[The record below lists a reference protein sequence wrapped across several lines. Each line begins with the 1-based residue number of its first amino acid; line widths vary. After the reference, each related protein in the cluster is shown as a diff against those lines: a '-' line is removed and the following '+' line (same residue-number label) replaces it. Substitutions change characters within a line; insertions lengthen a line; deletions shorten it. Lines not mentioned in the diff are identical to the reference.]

1 MTAWSYSSI
10 KTFDQCP
17 KKYYHLKV
25 LKDVKDEGSDATVYG
40 NEAHKAAEEF
50 IKLGVP
56 LPAKFSYLQKILNS
70 LNAIR
75 GEKHCELE
83 LGIAITDKGYVPCA
97 FSDNSRWWRGI
108 ADLLIINGE
117 SAFLVDYKTSKN
129 AKYADTKQLDVLA
142 GAVFTHYPQLK
153 KLKSALAFVVSNEF
167 VRKEHTA
174 DMARSYLAT
183 FTNELE
189 RLAGAEETGVWNA
202 KSSPLCAYCPVTKC
216 EHHRRR

>member
-70 LNAIR
+70 LNAIQ

-83 LGIAITDKGYVPCA
+83 LGIAVTDKGYVPCA
-97 FSDNSRWWRGI
+97 FSDTGRWWRGI

>member
-1 MTAWSYSSI
+1 
-10 KTFDQCP
+10 
-17 KKYYHLKV
+17 
-25 LKDVKDEGSDATVYG
+25 
-40 NEAHKAAEEF
+40 
-50 IKLGVP
+50 
-56 LPAKFSYLQKILNS
+56 
-70 LNAIR
+70 
-75 GEKHCELE
+75 LE
-83 LGIAITDKGYVPCA
+83 LGIAVTDTGYIPCA
-97 FSDNSRWWRGI
+97 FSDTGRWWRGI

-174 DMARSYLAT
+174 DMAKSYLAT

-202 KSSPLCAYCPVTKC
+202 KSSPLCAYCPVTRC

>member
-1 MTAWSYSSI
+1 
-10 KTFDQCP
+10 
-17 KKYYHLKV
+17 
-25 LKDVKDEGSDATVYG
+25 VKDEGSDATVYG

-83 LGIAITDKGYVPCA
+83 LGIAVTDKGYVPCA
-97 FSDNSRWWRGI
+97 FSDTGRWWRGI

-174 DMARSYLAT
+174 DMAKSYLAT

>member
-25 LKDVKDEGSDATVYG
+25 LKDVKDGGSDATVYG

>member
-70 LNAIR
+70 LNAIQ

-83 LGIAITDKGYVPCA
+83 LGIAVTDTGYIPCA
-97 FSDNSRWWRGI
+97 FSDTGRWWRGI

-174 DMARSYLAT
+174 DMAKSYLAT

-202 KSSPLCAYCPVTKC
+202 KSSPLCAYCPVTRC

>member
-50 IKLGVP
+50 IRSGVP

-83 LGIAITDKGYVPCA
+83 LGIAVTDTGYIPCA
-97 FSDNSRWWRGI
+97 FSDTGRWWRGI

-174 DMARSYLAT
+174 DMAKSYLAT

-202 KSSPLCAYCPVTKC
+202 KSSPLCAYCPVTRC

>member
-50 IKLGVP
+50 IRLGVP

-70 LNAIR
+70 LNAIQ

-83 LGIAITDKGYVPCA
+83 LGIAVTDKGYVPCA
-97 FSDNSRWWRGI
+97 FSDTGRWWRGI

-189 RLAGAEETGVWNA
+189 QLAGAEETGVWNA

>member
-70 LNAIR
+70 LNAIQ

-83 LGIAITDKGYVPCA
+83 LGIAVTDKGYVPCA
-97 FSDNSRWWRGI
+97 FSDTGRWWRGI

-174 DMARSYLAT
+174 DMAKSYLAT

>member
-70 LNAIR
+70 LNAIQ

-83 LGIAITDKGYVPCA
+83 LGIAVTDTGYIPCA
-97 FSDNSRWWRGI
+97 FSDTGRWWRGI

-174 DMARSYLAT
+174 DMAKSYLAT

>member
-83 LGIAITDKGYVPCA
+83 LGIAVTDKGYVPCA
-97 FSDNSRWWRGI
+97 FSDTGRWWRGI

-174 DMARSYLAT
+174 DMAKSYLAT